1 MQQRRRRTR
10 GFGLQRAFT
19 LVELLVV
26 IGIIA
31 ILVSLLLP
39 TVTGVNRQAKQVKCT
54 SNLRQITAASLMR
67 AQERRGW
74 LALSGIVVA
83 PPDASGSGG
92 LPRGLNDTEQRRYTY
107 AYAPSLGF
115 AGGVSVV
122 PYPGAIAPY
131 LNFKKALTY
140 NDWYQL
146 DQELNDRNGV
156 WKMFQCPATDSFD
169 KFKKGT
175 NPNDTTPVDQGT
187 MFALSFGTGSAVAAW
202 STNTDY
208 AMNEGLLG
216 FHYDRKFEK
225 RYLRG
230 CMSRVRNPTELMLI
244 SDAKLRRDPAFSW
257 MPDPWIVWS
266 PRTVFVGPVTLAD
279 ALLNNG
285 KAIDQTSFDQK
296 RHERKMNI
304 AFLDGHVATFRITV
318 GDLEKVYLLPPP

>member
-1 MQQRRRRTR
+1 MSNRRHRWVTSARS
-10 GFGLQRAFT
+10 AFT

-31 ILVSLLLP
+31 ILVSLLFP
-39 TVTGVNRQAKQVKCT
+39 TVAGVNRQARQVKCS
-54 SNLRQITAASLMR
+54 SNLRQIATASLMR

-74 LALSGIVVA
+74 LALSGLVVA
-83 PPDASGSGG
+83 PPGANGSGG
-92 LPRGLNDTEQRRYTY
+92 LPRGLNDSEQRRYTY

-122 PYPGAIAPY
+122 PYPAAIQPY
-131 LNFKKALTY
+131 LSFKKTLSYDNWDT
-140 NDWYQL
+140 L

-169 KFKKGT
+169 KFKKT
-175 NPNDTTPVDQGT
+175 NNPNDATPVDQGT
-187 MFALSFGTGSAVAAW
+187 MFALSFGTGTAVAAW

-208 AMNEGLLG
+208 AMNEGVLG
-216 FHYDRKFEK
+216 FHYDRKYEK
-225 RYLRG
+225 RYLGG
-230 CMSRVRNPTELMLI
+230 CMSKIRNTTEVVLI
-244 SDAKLRRDPAFSW
+244 TDAKRRKDAAFSW

-285 KAIDQTSFDQK
+285 KAIDVSSFDLK
-296 RHERKMNI
+296 RHDKKMNI
-304 AFLDGHVATFRITV
+304 AFLDGHVGSYRITA
-318 GDLEKVYLLPPP
+318 GDLSKVYLLPPP